1 MWKDNIHYYHKEEK
15 VTKKR
20 GKKYLET
27 IKKYIKDNFYEPEE
41 AIDLVKG
48 LHWTK
53 FEETV
58 DIAMKLGVD
67 TRKAEEQVRGA
78 VDLPH
83 GTGRKVKVV
92 VFAQGEKAQ
101 EAKDAGADFVGADD
115 LAEKIQKG
123 WTDFDSAIAT
133 PDMMKIV
140 GKLGRVLGPRG
151 LMPNPKVGT
160 VTFDVKNTVKAIKAG
175 KVEYR
180 ADKFGIIHAPLG
192 KTNFEKKKLLDNFA
206 AFTEAIMKA
215 KPAAAKGKYL
225 ETINISSTMGPGIR
239 IDSQKLN
246 AWLEKIKF

>member
-1 MWKDNIHYYHKEEK
+1 MSQ
-15 VTKKR
+15 KR
-20 GKKYLET
+20 GKKYLEK
-27 IKKYIKDNFYEPEE
+27 IEKYKKDDFYEPEE
-41 AIDLVKG
+41 AIGLAKE

-53 FEETV
+53 FEETI
-58 DIAMKLGVD
+58 DIAMKLGID

-92 VFAQGEKAQ
+92 VFAQGEKAK
-101 EAKDAGADFVGADD
+101 EAEEAGADFVGADD
-115 LAEKIQKG
+115 LAEKIKKG
-123 WTDFDSAIAT
+123 WTDFDSTIAT

-160 VTFDVKNTVKAIKAG
+160 VTFDIRNTVKAIKAG

-180 ADKFGIIHAPLG
+180 ADKFGIVHAPLG

-206 AFTEAIMKA
+206 VFVEAIIKA
-215 KPAAAKGKYL
+215 KPSAAKGKFVQSV
-225 ETINISSTMGPGIR
+225 NISSTMGPGIR
-239 IDSQKLN
+239 IDSQKLET
-246 AWLEKIKF
+246 WLERKALKK